1 MQIKIKT
8 VLYKIWESGNIC
20 EDNNS
25 DFYQK
30 INKTRLFCLGFIRPT
45 TVANILET
53 LIDECEAQRHEGAS
67 LVNMGHNQ
75 SDSTNIQNHILAFNE
90 NCLHNLK
97 YFKPWDRIIS
107 ISKIECTISFPH

>member
-20 EDNNS
+20 ENNNL
-25 DFYQK
+25 DFYHK

-67 LVNMGHNQ
+67 LMNLGHNQ
-75 SDSTNIQNHILAFNE
+75 SDSTNFAT
-90 NCLHNLK
+90 HNLPFNK
-97 YFKPWDRIIS
+97 RCFDNFQKDVSLR
-107 ISKIECTISFPH
+107 